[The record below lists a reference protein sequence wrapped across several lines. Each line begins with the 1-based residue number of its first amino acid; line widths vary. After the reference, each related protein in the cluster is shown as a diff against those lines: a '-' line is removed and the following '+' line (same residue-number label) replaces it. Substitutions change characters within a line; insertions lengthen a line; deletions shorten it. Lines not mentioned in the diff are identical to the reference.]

1 MTLNELA
8 THYLTSSLDGHG
20 LAHTTVGEWLEVDQ
34 RAAHMQVQVFEK
46 PHIGQ
51 ASMVVLELQVHAAIL
66 GEAPLV
72 ETFAGF
78 GATPEDAVRYAFVRL
93 LEGCFHPIIEA
104 LTSHQCE
111 AGQAETEVWTG
122 PADNG
127 SPQWQAFIGPL
138 QPQGDGE
145 PLVDVYLD
153 IFDELKTLLTH
164 TASNAHW
171 LRVYLCTSANK
182 LQAVEVLL
190 DNQPWEAGANLL
202 QSIEWPKGEAF
213 AALRHF
219 VLAMPRNTH

>member
-8 THYLTSSLDGHG
+8 THYLQAALKEHG
-20 LAHTTVGEWLEVDQ
+20 LSYKLAGEWLEVDQ
-34 RAAHMQVQVFEK
+34 RAAHMQAQVFEK
-46 PHIGQ
+46 PDVGQ
-51 ASMVVLELQVHAAIL
+51 ARMVVLELQVHAAIL
-66 GEAPLV
+66 GEAPLI

-78 GATPEDAVRYAFVRL
+78 GATPEDAVRYAFARL
-93 LEGCFHPIIEA
+93 LEGSFHPIIEA

-111 AGQAETEVWTG
+111 TGQAETEVWTG

-127 SPQWQAFIGPL
+127 SPEWQAFIGPL
-138 QPQGDGE
+138 QPQGDGD

-153 IFDELKTLLTH
+153 VFDEMKTLLTQ

-171 LRVYLCTSANK
+171 LRIYICTSANK
-182 LQAVEVLL
+182 VQAVEVLL
-190 DNQPWEAGANLL
+190 DNQPWEAGTELL
-202 QSIEWPKGEAF
+202 LSIEWPKSQAF